1 MISDRS
7 FQSVN
12 KGRKVRS
19 NISPPNQHEGMNI
32 DSKSPNCENS
42 YEMNNTNLNLEIVH
56 EDRYDSKLSHPDNP
70 KKMARKMSM
79 NEEKEVNLIMPQHKR
94 HDTKKL
100 EDTIG
105 GHNSSTG
112 SISRYSKQKY
122 TDLKKQKG
130 GQHKFDQSG
139 FMEKVMEKVTEKL
152 DEFEKKLPKM
162 AAMNVSHTASPT
174 ANYQTTLN

>member
-12 KGRKVRS
+12 KNNRKVRS

-42 YEMNNTNLNLEIVH
+42 YEMNNTNLNLEIVQ
-56 EDRYDSKLSHPDNP
+56 EDRYDSKLSHPENT
-70 KKMARKMSM
+70 KIQRKMSM
-79 NEEKEVNLIMPQHKR
+79 DEEKEVNLIMPQHNRR
-94 HDTKKL
+94 HETKKL

-112 SISRYSKQKY
+112 SISRYSK
-122 TDLKKQKG
+122 
-130 GQHKFDQSG
+130 
-139 FMEKVMEKVTEKL
+139 
-152 DEFEKKLPKM
+152 
-162 AAMNVSHTASPT
+162 
-174 ANYQTTLN
+174 